1 MSEQTHGAGRIRLD
15 TAGRIVV
22 GTDGSERAQ
31 KAVSWA
37 AERALARKLP
47 LLVVM
52 IIPGPQVGR
61 SFTAV
66 NDAYE
71 HQFKDRCIEKLDA
84 EVERLRTDYPGLD
97 ISSELVEGYASYVL
111 AQASKNAAEVVV
123 GARGQHAPLKVKLL
137 GGVSDAVVAHAHG
150 PVAVI
155 TDEAHENPDGP
166 VVVGIDESDE
176 ARAAAELA
184 FEAADVRGVPLIV
197 IHAWDYAMLG
207 TPWEY
212 DIWDES
218 MTEIMS
224 SLTEQIEGVFADIKQ
239 RYPNT
244 QVELRVVDSSPAQA
258 LIDASLDAGLV
269 VVGSRG
275 RGGFTGLLLGSTS
288 KRVLRDAHCPVIV
301 TRAERTKVNKRSG
314 DQQNAAG

>member
-1 MSEQTHGAGRIRLD
+1 MSEQTRGAGRIHLD

-22 GTDGSERAQ
+22 GTDGSERAH
-31 KAVSWA
+31 KAVNWA
-37 AERALARKLP
+37 AGRAVARDLP

-61 SFTAV
+61 TFTAV
-66 NDAYE
+66 TDAFQG
-71 HQFKDRCIEKLDA
+71 QFKARCQQRLDA
-84 EVERLRTDYPGLD
+84 ELDRLRAAQPQLD
-97 ISSELVEGYASYVL
+97 VSAELVEGYASYVL
-111 AQASKNAAEVVV
+111 AQASKNAAQVVV
-123 GARGQHAPLKVKLL
+123 GARGQHAPMSVKLL

-155 TDEAHENPDGP
+155 TDEAQENPDGP
-166 VVVGIDESDE
+166 VVVGIDDSNE
-176 ARAAAELA
+176 ARAAAKLA
-184 FEAADVRGVPLIV
+184 FEAAQLRGVPLIA

-218 MTEIMS
+218 MSEIMD
-224 SLTEQIEGVFADIKQ
+224 SLTKNIKGVFADIKAQ
-239 RYPNT
+239 YPSV
-244 QVELRVVDSSPAQA
+244 QVELRVVDSSPSQA
-258 LIDASLDAGLV
+258 LIDASIDAGLV

-301 TRAERTKVNKRSG
+301 TRAEKDMATGQSSG
-314 DQQNAAG
+314 NEMTG